1 MHQQASTFILIT
13 NEMDEEKLTDE
24 DMLKGYKAQQ
34 TVENRFRFLKN
45 PYFVG
50 SIYLSKPEW
59 VEAFAYIMMISVMIY
74 SLFEYLIRREMAK
87 EKEPL
92 ELMGGRASFRPT
104 GEAVLE
110 ILDTVQIVQME
121 QNGQTIRLLP
131 ENLRSQIER
140 ILTLLGMGPAIY
152 TQLKGGNGVENTR
165 V

>member
-1 MHQQASTFILIT
+1 
-13 NEMDEEKLTDE
+13 
-24 DMLKGYKAQQ
+24 
-34 TVENRFRFLKN
+34 
-45 PYFVG
+45 
-50 SIYLSKPEW
+50 
-59 VEAFAYIMMISVMIY
+59 
-74 SLFEYLIRREMAK
+74 
-87 EKEPL
+87 
-92 ELMGGRASFRPT
+92 SFRPT

-140 ILTLLGMGPAIY
+140 ILTLLGMSPAIY